1 MEGAVEVKEKL
12 SFKVCGASRLSK
24 LSWYEVKKDVTV
36 AVVDL
41 EDGTSSSDD
50 SGDERDI

>member
-24 LSWYEVKKDVTV
+24 LSLYEVKKDKMGGG
-36 AVVDL
+36 
-41 EDGTSSSDD
+41 GTFV
-50 SGDERDI
+50 G